1 MDWTKDP
8 FIMPTTP
15 GTLVELEA
23 KLGAVAGKLEQVPI
37 DKIGKDLQTTIET
50 TNKLLARFDAE
61 LVPAARTTLQD
72 ASRVLGTAE
81 GALTPDS
88 LVQQNLR
95 GALSEVSQAAAALR
109 NLANYLEQHPESLIR
124 GKPED
129 EQ

>member
-1 MDWTKDP
+1 MAT
-8 FIMPTTP
+8 
-15 GTLVELEA
+15 
-23 KLGAVAGKLEQVPI
+23 KLEQVPI

-61 LVPAARTTLQD
+61 LVPAARTTLED
-72 ASRVLGTAE
+72 ASRVLNTAE
-81 GALTPDS
+81 GALAPDA

>member
-1 MDWTKDP
+1 M
-8 FIMPTTP
+8 
-15 GTLVELEA
+15 
-23 KLGAVAGKLEQVPI
+23 AGKLEQVPI